1 MKIAAQKTFISA
13 IVVLFFI
20 TLIPACQDETIQ
32 ESPSDAKRVRMLE
45 FKKSQLEKQIQD
57 LGKKHAKE
65 LDAQKKLLDKCE
77 KKNKNLNE
85 KETKNIDGLINQLLL
100 PMMEEA
106 DKLKRE
112 NADLKEQIRQL
123 KGS

>member
-1 MKIAAQKTFISA
+1 MKITAQKTFIAA
-13 IVVLFFI
+13 IVVLFCI

-45 FKKSQLEKQIQD
+45 FEKSQLEKQIQD
-57 LGKKHAKE
+57 LGKTHAKE
-65 LDAQKKLLDKCE
+65 LDDQKKLLDKCE
-77 KKNKNLNE
+77 KQNKKLKGKAAEHTEELLNQM
-85 KETKNIDGLINQLLL
+85 LMPL
-100 PMMEEA
+100 MEEVNE
-106 DKLKRE
+106 LKRE